1 MTLLRWTASEAG
13 TYDMTYTLTVP
24 SDLGGRLG
32 IRIMLFNADG
42 TFAEKMLAETFDVGL
57 NGNKLSVTLSK
68 NDIVMTEGQ
77 YILAVVYDENTA
89 NATAVVNMQITK

>member
-1 MTLLRWTASEAG
+1 MYLIKL
-13 TYDMTYTLTVP
+13 
-24 SDLGGRLG
+24 
-32 IRIMLFNADG
+32 
-42 TFAEKMLAETFDVGL
+42 ETFDVGL

-89 NATAVVNMQITK
+89 NATATVNMQISSSSL